1 MITLTVNGTTH
12 QVDADPDTPLL
23 WVLRDHLAI
32 TSVKYTCGIGECG
45 VCTVLIDGAARRSC
59 VVPVGPRRRAMPS
72 PPSRVCRTTTR

>member
-23 WVLRDHLAI
+23 WVLRDHLGI

-59 VVPVGPRRRAMPS
+59 VVRWPRRRAMPS
-72 PPSRVCRTTTR
+72 PPSRACRTTTR

>member
-45 VCTVLIDGAARRSC
+45 VSIR
-59 VVPVGPRRRAMPS
+59 PK
-72 PPSRVCRTTTR
+72 